1 MKTWELLE
9 ENTNK
14 QANGVSY
21 KDMGIIRRECRA
33 VFNQKECTDT
43 DNKNQYERQTDDTNQ
58 NNLNK
63 ITFPAFIF
71 HH

>member
-1 MKTWELLE
+1 MLFKLQTNKLIINHIKTWELLE

-14 QANGVSY
+14 QANHQSY

-43 DNKNQYERQTDDTNQ
+43 NNKN
-58 NNLNK
+58 
-63 ITFPAFIF
+63 
-71 HH
+71 